1 MSFITGVAIYVVIW
15 WITLFAILP
24 IGVKTQ
30 ADEDDITLGTAES
43 APHRHRMGF
52 KLILTSLVA
61 AVIFA
66 LYYVAVVVFEL
77 SVDSLP
83 RIVPDFSGRG

>member
-1 MSFITGVAIYVVIW
+1 MSPVTGIAIYVVIW

-30 ADEDDITLGTAES
+30 ADEDEITLGTTES

-52 KLILTSLVA
+52 KLILTSLVSA
-61 AVIFA
+61 AIF
-66 LYYVAVVVFEL
+66 LVYFVLIVVFEL
-77 SVDSLP
+77 SVDSIP

>member
-1 MSFITGVAIYVVIW
+1 MTFLTGLAVYFIIW

-24 IGVKTQ
+24 IGVRTQ
-30 ADEDDITLGTAES
+30 AEEGDVTLGTTES
-43 APHRHRMGF
+43 APLQARLGR

-66 LYYVAVVVFEL
+66 VYFVATVYFEL
-77 SVDSLP
+77 SVDSIP
-83 RIVPDFSGRG
+83 RIVPDFSKA

>member
-1 MSFITGVAIYVVIW
+1 MSPVTGIAIYVVIW

-30 ADEDDITLGTAES
+30 ADEEDITLGTTES

-61 AVIFA
+61 AAIFA
-66 LYYVAVVVFEL
+66 LYYFLVVVFEL
-77 SVDSLP
+77 SVDSIP

>member
-1 MSFITGVAIYVVIW
+1 MTLLTGFAVYFIIW

-24 IGVKTQ
+24 IGVRTQ
-30 ADEDDITLGTAES
+30 SEEGDVTLGTTES
-43 APHRHRMGF
+43 APLKLQMGR

-61 AVIFA
+61 AVVFA
-66 LYYVAVVVFEL
+66 IYFVGTVYFEL

-83 RIVPDFSGRG
+83 RIVPVFSKD